1 MTTSEVAHWRYRNS
15 SNNDLSYWGLD
26 YPPLSGYQVT
36 DTLSPSLNLWNH
48 ITQSWLHG
56 KAIQHFQPET
66 VELHTS
72 RGYETQH
79 SKLLMRWSVV
89 ISDLICESLNRTDVR
104 PTKDVSFQCLCL
116 QLCGQL
122 MSCLRNLLGF
132 CSCSHVSCSL
142 TTAISSTTASVWD

>member
-56 KAIQHFQPET
+56 KAIQHLQYEEDT
-66 VELHTS
+66 NILECID
-72 RGYETQH
+72 RGQRSFLFASMWTAN
-79 SKLLMRWSVV
+79 LF
-89 ISDLICESLNRTDVR
+89 R
-104 PTKDVSFQCLCL
+104 PHP
-116 QLCGQL
+116 
-122 MSCLRNLLGF
+122 R
-132 CSCSHVSCSL
+132 
-142 TTAISSTTASVWD
+142 IR